1 MEENVKSG
9 KEIVDDFFN
18 TIEDIPGVDKSIATL
33 LAELYKTDKLT
44 DVNVKNQLQILRE
57 KNVNKDQ

>member
-18 TIEDIPGVDKSIATL
+18 TIEDIPGVDKNIATML
-33 LAELYKTDKLT
+33 SELYKTDKLT
-44 DVNVKNQLQILRE
+44 DVNVKNQLQILRD
-57 KNVNKDQ
+57 KDVNKD

>member
-18 TIEDIPGVDKSIATL
+18 TIEDIPGVDKDIASM

-44 DVNVKNQLQILRE
+44 DVYVKNQLQILRE
-57 KNVNKDQ
+57 RNVNKD